1 MYGFPASLWLRNNC
15 ALDGYVRSQS
25 GPANSYATIPTRGEI
40 MATVL
45 KLITA
50 DDLLQ
55 MPDDGFLYELV
66 RGELRRMSPGS
77 FRHGKIIIN
86 VTLSLGQHVREQ
98 RLGDVFAAE
107 TGFKLASDPDTVR
120 APDVAFVR
128 RERIEAVGDVG
139 GFWPGA
145 PDLAVEVIS
154 PHDLYT
160 EVEEKVIEFL
170 NAGTGMMLVVNPRK
184 HTVTVYRAMADIS
197 ILTEDDTIEGEDV
210 VPGWSLPVRDVFA

>member
-1 MYGFPASLWLRNNC
+1 
-15 ALDGYVRSQS
+15 
-25 GPANSYATIPTRGEI
+25 